1 MGRHRLAAAVLVLTA
16 VENSVA
22 VDHRRANQ
30 RQTLMSRATAN
41 LPDDVETLRAIIA
54 DQAERLQSR
63 DTLIEKLKAQLA
75 VLRRARFGASSEKI
89 ERTIAQLEL
98 ALEDIEAAA
107 AETAPPIPPARE
119 AAPKA
124 KPARQPLPDH
134 LPRHEVVH
142 EAGDCACPTCG
153 GRDFLKA
160 GTAVSEMLDY
170 VPASFRVLRH
180 IQARLVCKGCDT
192 EITAAM
198 PSAPIERGKP
208 SPGLIA
214 HVLTA
219 KYCDHLPLY
228 RQSEIYAREGID
240 LARSTMADWVGKAS
254 ALLAPLVAALRGHVF
269 AGDRLHGDDTP
280 VPVLEPGRGKTKTG
294 RLWTYVR
301 DGRPCADQTP
311 PAVCYFYSPDRKG
324 NHPRAHLKA
333 FRGILH
339 ADGYAGFKEL
349 YETKTL
355 GEASAIQEAACMAH
369 VRRKFFDLTTSPA
382 PIAEEALRRIGELYD
397 IEKSIR
403 GSPPERR
410 LAVRQ
415 AQSRPRFAALRKWLD
430 VTLTGLPRKS
440 GTAEVIRYALARW
453 QALGRFIDDGTVE
466 IDNNAAERSIRP
478 IALGRKNWLFAGSD
492 KGGERAAGILSL
504 IETAKLSGI
513 DPEAYLRTVLTKI
526 ADHPIARIDEL
537 LPWKLES
544 ASVVG

>member
-1 MGRHRLAAAVLVLTA
+1 MNRAAA
-16 VENSVA
+16 
-22 VDHRRANQ
+22 D
-30 RQTLMSRATAN
+30 

-54 DQAERLQSR
+54 AQARQIADQAERLQFR

-98 ALEDIEAAA
+98 ALEDIEAAV
-107 AETAPPIPPARE
+107 AETAPPISPVRE
-119 AAPKA
+119 NAPKT

-192 EITAAM
+192 EITSAM

-254 ALLAPLVAALRGHVF
+254 ALLAPLVTALRSHVF

-301 DGRPCADQTP
+301 DGRPCADQAP
-311 PAVCYFYSPDRKG
+311 PAVCYFYSPDRKAE
-324 NHPRAHLKA
+324 HPRAHLKG

-349 YETKTL
+349 YETRKM

-382 PIAEEALRRIGELYD
+382 PVAEEALQRIGELYD

-415 AQSRPRFAALRKWLD
+415 AQSWPRFAALRKWLD
-430 VTLTGLPRKS
+430 VTLTELPRKS

-453 QALGRFIDDGTVE
+453 QALGRFIDDGTIE

-478 IALGRKNWLFAGSD
+478 IAIGRKNWLFAGSD

-504 IETAKLSGI
+504 IETAKLGGI

-526 ADHPIARIDEL
+526 ADHPITRIDEL

-544 ASVVG
+544 SAEAA